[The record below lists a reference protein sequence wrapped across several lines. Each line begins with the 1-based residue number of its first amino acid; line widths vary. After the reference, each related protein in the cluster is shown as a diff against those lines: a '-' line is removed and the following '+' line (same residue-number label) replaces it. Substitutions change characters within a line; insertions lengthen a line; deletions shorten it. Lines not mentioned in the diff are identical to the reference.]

1 MCAGVYQDV
10 LSRLKE
16 ERENR
21 ELSQEEISRYMK
33 MSQSLYSKA
42 ELGNR
47 RFTYHEVR
55 YLIDS
60 DIDLHYV
67 FTGIRAKSECETFLP
82 NHSYVRLLGYLN
94 MVVAAV
100 LYCYGEKRVTERKK
114 LYARVRYVNYAMQ
127 AVCRNENI
135 LLAAR
140 KDLDYTQ
147 QEIAEQLHVDIK
159 TLRALENGRS
169 LPNSEILWKIYHSFQ
184 IPPAVFIEDPK
195 GIRSEIGYML
205 GLMDEEVRSAM
216 FGMLESTADE

>member
-1 MCAGVYQDV
+1 M
-10 LSRLKE
+10 
-16 ERENR
+16 
-21 ELSQEEISRYMK
+21 
-33 MSQSLYSKA
+33 
-42 ELGNR
+42 
-47 RFTYHEVR
+47 
-55 YLIDS
+55 
-60 DIDLHYV
+60 
-67 FTGIRAKSECETFLP
+67 
-82 NHSYVRLLGYLN
+82 
-94 MVVAAV
+94 